1 MKNWTDSYRIRYN
14 RQVKGKSSRNLVF
27 VILVTI
33 MIIKIRGR
41 PVSRREDYKRF
52 IVFCLASLVIIAQ
65 AAAFAYVWYD
75 YYRGLIDEPF
85 WRKGNWA
92 LIAIYALINT
102 LFSKLYGG
110 LKVGYLKKIDVFYS
124 LTLATICTNV
134 VAYFQITLI
143 NRWFLNVGPMIEMTF
158 VQILMI
164 ILWIFGSRFIYSRL
178 YRARKLLVIH
188 GDRDPGDL
196 IQKMNSRSDKYNIS
210 GMVHISLGEER
221 IHQMMNEYEGVIIWD
236 LPSSIRNRYLKY
248 CFDHSIRCYMSPK
261 ISDIILIGTTRIHLF
276 DTPLLMSRNH
286 GLSVEERAGKRILDI
301 VVSGIGI
308 VLTSPLMLLIA
319 ILVKAYDGGPVFYL
333 QDRLTYRG
341 KEFKICK
348 FRSMCVDSE
357 KQGARLASKNDSR
370 ITPVGKVLRNLH
382 LDELPQLFNVFKGD
396 MSLVGPRPE
405 RRVIMDEYEKEI
417 PEFHYRLKVKAGL
430 TGYAQVYG
438 KYNTTPY
445 DKLKLDL
452 FYIENYSLLLDIKLL
467 FMTVK
472 IFFQKEVSE
481 GVEDTQINALK
492 DSGENAQEEKRS

>member
-1 MKNWTDSYRIRYN
+1 MEYVIIDRTIETEIR
-14 RQVKGKSSRNLVF
+14 G
-27 VILVTI
+27 ILVN
-33 MIIKIRGR
+33 
-41 PVSRREDYKRF
+41 RREDYKRF
-52 IVFCLASLVIIAQ
+52 IVFCLASLIIIAQ

-124 LTLATICTNV
+124 LTLATICTNI

-143 NRWFLNVGPMIEMTF
+143 NRWFLNVTPMLKMTF
-158 VQILMI
+158 VQIVLI
-164 ILWIFGSRFIYSRL
+164 VLWIFGSRFIYSRL
-178 YRARKLLVIH
+178 YRARKLLVIY

-196 IQKMNSRSDKYNIS
+196 ISKMNSRSDKYNIS
-210 GMVHISLGEER
+210 GKVHVSEGEEN
-221 IHQMMNEYEGVIIWD
+221 IHGKMKEYEGVIIWD

-261 ISDIILIGTTRIHLF
+261 ISDIILIGTDRIHLF
-276 DTPLLMSRNH
+276 DTPLLMARNH
-286 GLSVEERAGKRILDI
+286 GLSVEERGAKRLLDLI
-301 VVSGIGI
+301 VSGIGI
-308 VLTSPLMLLIA
+308 IVTAPLMLFIA
-319 ILVKAYDGGPVFYL
+319 ILVKAYDGGPVFYF
-333 QDRLTYRG
+333 QDRLTYGG
-341 KEFKICK
+341 KEFRICK

-357 KQGARLASKNDSR
+357 KNGARLASKHDAR

-405 RRVIMDEYEKEI
+405 RLEIMKEYEEEI

-452 FYIENYSLLLDIKLL
+452 FYIENYSFLLDIKLL

-481 GVEDTQINALK
+481 GVEDTQVNALK
-492 DSGENAQEEKRS
+492 DRQDDGEKK

>member
-1 MKNWTDSYRIRYN
+1 MLMC
-14 RQVKGKSSRNLVF
+14 G
-27 VILVTI
+27 
-33 MIIKIRGR
+33 MIIT
-41 PVSRREDYKRF
+41 EDS
-52 IVFCLASLVIIAQ
+52 IE
-65 AAAFAYVWYD
+65 
-75 YYRGLIDEPF
+75 EPF

-178 YRARKLLVIH
+178 YRARKLLVIY

-196 IQKMNSRSDKYNIS
+196 IHKMNSRSDKYNIS
-210 GMVHISLGEER
+210 GKVHISLGEER

-301 VVSGIGI
+301 IVSGIGI
-308 VLTSPLMLLIA
+308 VLTSPLMILIA
-319 ILVKAYDGGPVFYL
+319 ICVKAYD
-333 QDRLTYRG
+333 R
-341 KEFKICK
+341 
-348 FRSMCVDSE
+348 RSCVLS
-357 KQGARLASKNDSR
+357 
-370 ITPVGKVLRNLH
+370 
-382 LDELPQLFNVFKGD
+382 
-396 MSLVGPRPE
+396 
-405 RRVIMDEYEKEI
+405 
-417 PEFHYRLKVKAGL
+417 
-430 TGYAQVYG
+430 
-438 KYNTTPY
+438 
-445 DKLKLDL
+445 
-452 FYIENYSLLLDIKLL
+452 
-467 FMTVK
+467 
-472 IFFQKEVSE
+472 
-481 GVEDTQINALK
+481 
-492 DSGENAQEEKRS
+492 SGQAYV

>member
-1 MKNWTDSYRIRYN
+1 MEYAIISKTIETEIR
-14 RQVKGKSSRNLVF
+14 G
-27 VILVTI
+27 ILVN
-33 MIIKIRGR
+33 
-41 PVSRREDYKRF
+41 RREDYKRF

-124 LTLATICTNV
+124 LTLATICTNI

-143 NRWFLNVGPMIEMTF
+143 NRWFLNVMPMLKMTA
-158 VQILMI
+158 VQIVLI
-164 ILWIFGSRFIYSRL
+164 VLWIFGSRFIYSHL
-178 YRARKLLVIH
+178 YRARKLLVIY
-188 GDRDPGDL
+188 GERNPGDL
-196 IQKMNSRSDKYNIS
+196 ISKMNSRSDKYNIS
-210 GMVHISLGEER
+210 GKVHISEGEEN
-221 IHQMMNEYEGVIIWD
+221 IHQKMKEYEGVIIWD

-261 ISDIILIGTTRIHLF
+261 ISDIILIGTDRIHLF
-276 DTPLLMSRNH
+276 DTPLLMARNH
-286 GLSVEERAGKRILDI
+286 GLSVEERAAKRILDL

-308 VLTSPLMLLIA
+308 IVTAPLMLLIA
-319 ILVKAYDGGPVFYL
+319 ILVKAYDGGPVFYF
-333 QDRLTYRG
+333 QDRLTYGG
-341 KEFKICK
+341 KEFRICK

-357 KQGARLASKNDSR
+357 KNGARLASKHDAR

-396 MSLVGPRPE
+396 MALVGPRPE
-405 RRVIMDEYEKEI
+405 RLEIMKEYEEEI

-452 FYIENYSLLLDIKLL
+452 FYIENYSFLLDIKLL

-481 GVEDTQINALK
+481 GVEDTQVNALK
-492 DSGENAQEEKRS
+492 DRQDDGEKKWEQN

>member
-1 MKNWTDSYRIRYN
+1 
-14 RQVKGKSSRNLVF
+14 
-27 VILVTI
+27 
-33 MIIKIRGR
+33 
-41 PVSRREDYKRF
+41 
-52 IVFCLASLVIIAQ
+52 
-65 AAAFAYVWYD
+65 
-75 YYRGLIDEPF
+75 
-85 WRKGNWA
+85 
-92 LIAIYALINT
+92 
-102 LFSKLYGG
+102 
-110 LKVGYLKKIDVFYS
+110 
-124 LTLATICTNV
+124 
-134 VAYFQITLI
+134 
-143 NRWFLNVGPMIEMTF
+143 
-158 VQILMI
+158 
-164 ILWIFGSRFIYSRL
+164 
-178 YRARKLLVIH
+178 
-188 GDRDPGDL
+188 
-196 IQKMNSRSDKYNIS
+196 
-210 GMVHISLGEER
+210 
-221 IHQMMNEYEGVIIWD
+221 MMNEYEGVIIWD

-301 VVSGIGI
+301 IVSGIGI
-308 VLTSPLMLLIA
+308 VLTSPLMILIA
-319 ILVKAYDGGPVFYL
+319 ICVKAYDRGPVFYL
-333 QDRLTYRG
+333 QDRLTYKG

-492 DSGENAQEEKRS
+492 DSGENAPEEKRS